1 MRIRKVLSLLLALV
15 FAVSLVSVLPVSAG
29 AAEKLDTPEGRWDG
43 TTIEWTG
50 VDNVDW
56 YLVTLWSDPN
66 DGIHANSL
74 LMELVVKPLEDGTLE
89 LTERLGHNNPK
100 GNAWDGYDSFALDV
114 SNYIQIPS
122 DFYSFHVSAHS
133 YNTSA
138 YSSSDKFFSEHVQGS
153 KLSSGYI
160 TPGPH
165 TVTVTNGTADPSEAK
180 AGETVT
186 ITYKASNVFTGL
198 LSTFDHWEVTSG
210 GVTLANASAKTTTFT
225 MPDRDVSIKAVTK
238 SKTHTI
244 SVVNGFADPSEAV
257 AGQTVTITY
266 QLGGTL
272 GLSSVFDH
280 WTVNSGGVTLADANS
295 ATTTFTMPDQ
305 DVSVTA
311 AYRPREEHQVPL
323 AFTTQPKSGTAK
335 KADGYPCS
343 WTTNET
349 PDTTYLDMWFTPS
362 NDWGGSVNVTGH
374 TSWSITYNSAFVDG
388 NVSKY
393 RIRATKG
400 SETVQSTEFT
410 VTWTE
415 DAGEQNNPFVD
426 IKKSDLWYD
435 AVLWAF
441 HAKPQVTN
449 GVDATHFG
457 PERTV
462 TRGQCAAFLWRAMG
476 EPEPTNTKNPFVDVS
491 ESLYYYKPILWAVEK
506 GITKGTD
513 DTHFSPNSTLS
524 TRHIITFLYRAKNP
538 GMDGWGD
545 GKAETWA
552 GQDYGGKPFGV
563 EINVSNT
570 TDCPRGYVVMFLQK
584 AK

>member
-1 MRIRKVLSLLLALV
+1 MKIRKALSLLLALV

-74 LMELVVKPLEDGTLE
+74 LMELVVIPKEDGTLE
-89 LTERLGHNNPK
+89 LTERLGHNIPK

-114 SNYIQIPS
+114 SNYIKIPS
-122 DFYSFHVSAHS
+122 DFYFFHVSANNNS
-133 YNTSA
+133 SA
-138 YSSSDKFFSEHVQGS
+138 YSSSDTFFSEHVQGS
-153 KLSSGYI
+153 KLKSGYI

-165 TVTVTNGTADPSEAK
+165 TVTVTNGTANPSEAK
-180 AGETVT
+180 AGEKVT

-198 LSTFDHWEVTSG
+198 LSTFDHWEVTIG
-210 GVTLANASAKTTTFT
+210 GVILQDEFAKTTTFT
-225 MPDRDVSIKAVTK
+225 MPDRDVEIKAVTVRK
-238 SKTHTI
+238 DEQATHTV
-244 SVVNGFADPSEAV
+244 SVINGRADPSEAK
-257 AGQTVTITY
+257 AGETVTITY
-266 QLGGTL
+266 ELGGTL

-280 WTVNSGGVTLADANS
+280 WAVKAGDVTLADANS

-335 KADGYPCS
+335 KTENYTYS
-343 WTTNET
+343 WALNET
-349 PDTTYLDMWFTPS
+349 PDSIVSQAWF
-362 NDWGGSVNVTGH
+362 NGGWHDGTSLKGKTSDTVSYSETVT
-374 TSWSITYNSAFVDG
+374 
-388 NVSKY
+388 KY
-393 RIRATKG
+393 RIKATRG
-400 SETVQSTEFT
+400 TETIYSTEFT

-426 IKKSDLWYD
+426 IKKSDPWYD
-435 AVLWAF
+435 AVLWAYY
-441 HAKPQVTN
+441 ADPQVTK
-449 GVDATHFG
+449 GVSDTRFG
-457 PERTV
+457 PTETV

-476 EPEPTNTKNPFVDVS
+476 CPEPTNTVNPFVDVPAS
-491 ESLYYYKPILWAVEK
+491 QYYYKPILWAVEK
-506 GITKGTD
+506 GITQGTSAR
-513 DTHFSPNSTLS
+513 HFSPNDTL
-524 TRHIITFLYRAKNP
+524 TTAHIITFLYRAKHP
-538 GMDGWGD
+538 GANGWYEEAGAW
-545 GKAETWA
+545 AEQ
-552 GQDYGGKPFGV
+552 GYGSGKPFGV
-563 EINVSNT
+563 NT
-570 TDCPRGYVVMFLQK
+570 PVNPKTDCPRGYVVMFLQK

>member
-43 TTIEWTG
+43 TTIEWNA
-50 VDNVDW
+50 VPNAARYSVI
-56 YLVTLWSDPN
+56 LLSDPD
-66 DGIHANSL
+66 DGIHVSSII
-74 LMELVVKPLEDGTLE
+74 MDVLVEPQNDGTLDMT
-89 LTERLGHNNPK
+89 LRDGKNPK
-100 GNAWDGYDSFALDV
+100 GSAWDGHDLFSLDV
-114 SNYIQIPS
+114 SNLIVVPS
-122 DFYSFHVSAHS
+122 DKYYFSVRAFNNASGYE
-133 YNTSA
+133 TSDA
-138 YSSSDKFFSEHVQGS
+138 FTSEHVFGS
-153 KLSSGYI
+153 ILKAV
-160 TPGPH
+160 PH
-165 TVTVTNGTADPSEAK
+165 TVTVTNGTADPSEAR
-180 AGETVT
+180 AGEKVT

-457 PERTV
+457 PEKTV

-476 EPEPTNTKNPFVDVS
+476 EPEPTNTKNPFVDVPAS
-491 ESLYYYKPILWAVEK
+491 QYYYKPILWAVEK

-524 TRHIITFLYRAKNP
+524 TKHIITFLYRAKNP

-552 GQDYGGKPFGV
+552 GQGYGGKPFGV
-563 EINVSNT
+563 DINVSNT

>member
-1 MRIRKVLSLLLALV
+1 MKIRKVLSLLLAVV
-15 FAVSLVSVLPVSAG
+15 FAVSLVSVLQVSAG
-29 AAEKLDTPEGRWDG
+29 AAEKLDTPQGRWDG

-74 LMELVVKPLEDGTLE
+74 LMELVVTPKEDGTLD
-89 LTERLGHNNPK
+89 LAERLGHNNPK

-114 SNYIQIPS
+114 SNYIKIPS
-122 DFYSFHVSAHS
+122 DFYFFHISANNNS
-133 YNTSA
+133 SA
-138 YSSSDKFFSEHVQGS
+138 YSSSDTFFSEHVQGS
-153 KLSSGYI
+153 KLNSGYI
-160 TPGPH
+160 TPVPH
-165 TVTVTNGTADPSEAK
+165 TVSVVNGTANPSEAKAGEKVTITYKASNLFTGLLSTFDHWEVTIGGVILQDEFAKTTTFTMPDRDVEIKAVTVRKDETATHTVSVVNGRADPSEAK

-186 ITYKASNVFTGL
+186 ITY
-198 LSTFDHWEVTSG
+198 E
-210 GVTLANASAKTTTFT
+210 
-225 MPDRDVSIKAVTK
+225 
-238 SKTHTI
+238 
-244 SVVNGFADPSEAV
+244 
-257 AGQTVTITY
+257 
-266 QLGGTL
+266 LGGTL

-280 WTVNSGGVTLADANS
+280 WTVNSGGVALADANS

-335 KADGYPCS
+335 KTEDYTYSWALNENPDSILSQAWFNGGWHDGTSLKGKTSDTVSYS
-343 WTTNET
+343 ET
-349 PDTTYLDMWFTPS
+349 
-362 NDWGGSVNVTGH
+362 VT
-374 TSWSITYNSAFVDG
+374 
-388 NVSKY
+388 KY
-393 RIRATKG
+393 RIKATKG
-400 SETVQSTEFT
+400 TETIYSTEFT

-415 DAGEQNNPFVD
+415 DGGEQTNPFVD
-426 IKKSDLWYD
+426 IKKSDPWYD

-441 HAKPQVTN
+441 HATPQVTN

-457 PERTV
+457 PEKAV

-491 ESLYYYKPILWAVEK
+491 SSQYYYKPILWAVEQ

-538 GMDGWGD
+538 GMDGWDD
-545 GKAETWA
+545 GKAAAWA
-552 GQDYGGKPFGV
+552 GQDYGGKPLGV